1 MQLSDSNSDNLIFAL
16 DTDERVL
23 SQLKA
28 LFSATSMQVA
38 TFTEVDGFK
47 DALKQKHPVCVICDW
62 KFNGEPDVQV
72 LSLIKEVSSQTPV
85 VILSHQGDVT
95 SAVTALKSGAK
106 DYIEKPYVDRIL
118 LEKVNAAISA
128 YQ

>member
-1 MQLSDSNSDNLIFAL
+1 MSLSNGNSDNLIYAL
-16 DTDERVL
+16 DADERIL
-23 SQLKA
+23 SQLKT

-38 TFTEVDGFK
+38 TFTEVDGFLE
-47 DALKQKHPVCVICDW
+47 ALKQKHPVCIICDW
-62 KFNGEPDVQV
+62 KLEGEPNVEM

-95 SAVTALKSGAK
+95 SAVTALKSGAN

-118 LEKVNAAISA
+118 LEKVNAAINA
-128 YQ
+128 HQ